1 MIPHR
6 VVIATLIVT
15 LLSGCFTLG
24 PDYRRQ
30 TIDTPDAWPAPTS
43 AALVPEEWWRDYRDP
58 ALDALIQEALGHN
71 ADLRLAIARVDEAR
85 ASLGVARADQWPGV
99 SANGSASRTRAS
111 EDTALSVTPG
121 TDPIYNNVRATLDAS
136 YEIDFWGKYRRATE
150 AARAELLATQFN
162 RDAVRLALIAEVSR
176 GYFNLRALDAQ
187 VAITKRTVSSRVASL
202 ALQRKRFESG
212 VASELELRQVEAET
226 AAAQALLPALETQL
240 ARQETALSVLL
251 GRSPRAIVGS
261 APERGAAIEALTVP
275 PAVPAGLPSDLLE
288 HRPDLQQAEQQLIA
302 ANARIGQAKAAYFP
316 SISLTGLLGGE
327 STKLIDLFTAP
338 ARIWQVSGSAA
349 QTVFDAGRTGSRV
362 KAAKAREQ
370 QALAQYQSAIQNAF
384 RDTLDALVAQRKA
397 RETLDAEQARVAA
410 LQRALDLARLRY
422 QNGVSSQ
429 LDVLDAERGL
439 LAAKLNR
446 IEAQRAQLA
455 ATADLFKALGGGWE
469 SDHRS
474 VEQTASAVGAGG

>member
-1 MIPHR
+1 MIRHR
-6 VVIATLIVT
+6 VVITGLLST
-15 LLSGCFTLG
+15 LLAGCFTLG

-30 TIDTPDAWPAPTS
+30 AIDAPDVWPTPTTAASVPA
-43 AALVPEEWWRDYRDP
+43 EWWRGYQDP
-58 ALDALIQEALGHN
+58 ALDAMIQEALSHN
-71 ADLRLAIARVDEAR
+71 ADLRLAVARVDEAR

-99 SANGSASRTRAS
+99 SANASASRNRSS
-111 EDTALSVTPG
+111 ENSALALPG
-121 TDPIYNNVRATLDAS
+121 VDPIYNNVRATLDAS

-150 AARAELLATQFN
+150 AARADLLATQFN

-187 VAITKRTVSSRVASL
+187 VAITKRTVSTRQASL
-202 ALQRKRFESG
+202 SLQRERFAAG
-212 VASELELRQVEAET
+212 VASELELRQVEAEA
-226 AAAQALLPALETQL
+226 AAAQALLPVLETQL

-251 GRSPRAIVGS
+251 GRSPREIVG
-261 APERGAAIEALTVP
+261 ATPERGAALEALTVP

-288 HRPDLQQAEQQLIA
+288 HRPDLQQAEQVLIA

-316 SISLTGLLGGE
+316 SISLTGLVGGE
-327 STKLIDLFTAP
+327 STKLADLFSAP

-362 KAAKAREQ
+362 KAAQAREQ

-397 RETLDAEQARVAA
+397 REVLDAEESRVAA
-410 LQRALDLARLRY
+410 LQSALDLARLRY

-439 LAAKLNR
+439 LAAELNR
-446 IEAQRAQLA
+446 VEAQRVQLA

-469 SDHRS
+469 NDRLSA
-474 VEQTASAVGAGG
+474 EKTAPAVGAGG